1 MKPLFLSS
9 NCFFLWV
16 HSLVM
21 FDDVTLFIIELRLL
35 GILRRINFLHVRRFH
50 AIFWKKI
57 VKFSGYSSK
66 KQSIWYVRENVEL
79 KTSFVT

>member
-50 AIFWKKI
+50 AIFGKKLLNFQAI
-57 VKFSGYSSK
+57 QAKNNRYGMLEK
-66 KQSIWYVRENVEL
+66 M
-79 KTSFVT
+79 